1 MIRMEYPKANIEG
14 LSTEE
19 KVIAVKRQL
28 DMLTNNVQ
36 LVLESINGDL
46 EGIIEYIGGVPD
58 EGVDTVT
65 SVVDRVDAVEKTVGD
80 IEDYIVEQGTS
91 GNWTYEKWNSGI
103 CKAWYYESFNFQ
115 PSFTQKAT
123 GIYSHEDWTSREIT
137 LPSGL
142 FTSVRYANANIN
154 TNSYV
159 HIGVPAYSNVGI
171 VVRLWMDLATS
182 PKLQGLCA
190 EVVGRW
196 K

>member
-80 IEDYIVEQGTS
+80 IEDYIIEEGTD
-91 GNWTYEKWNSGI
+91 GIWTYRKWNSGI
-103 CKAWYYESFNFQ
+103 AECWGLATASSLTWVSYLSTGLYYTNPNWEIDFPFAILN
-115 PSFTQKAT
+115 PRVNANIVKT
-123 GIYSHEDWTSREIT
+123 GGNVGW
-137 LPSGL
+137 
-142 FTSVRYANANIN
+142 VANAN
-154 TNSYV
+154 
-159 HIGVPAYSNVGI
+159 YSSEKAFLS
-171 VVRLWMDLATS
+171 VVRNGNSGETS
-182 PKLQGLCA
+182 VSITVK
-190 EVVGRW
+190 GRW